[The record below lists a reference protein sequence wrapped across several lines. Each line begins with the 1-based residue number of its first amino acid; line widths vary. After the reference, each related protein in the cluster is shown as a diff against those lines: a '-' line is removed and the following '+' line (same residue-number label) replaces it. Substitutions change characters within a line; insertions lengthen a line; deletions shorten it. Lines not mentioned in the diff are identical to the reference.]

1 MHLKGKGVEESL
13 AVLAEILEA
22 IKERLDE
29 IKALQ
34 ATSITSIKEFREEMS
49 TFVGL
54 KELKNTLGSIA
65 SSLNI
70 INEFK
75 QYIEKIESRYDTL
88 TEEIKS
94 LRKEVEDVKILTSE
108 SMKKSVK
115 LLEQAMELLNLP
127 DMVNQIAKIVNDL
140 TVKVAE
146 LSKTTQESTVQDSSE
161 IASNEV

>member
-1 MHLKGKGVEESL
+1 LKGKGTEETL

-34 ATSITSIKEFREEMS
+34 ATSITSIKEFKEEMS
-49 TFVGL
+49 AFIGL

-65 SSLNI
+65 NSLSI

-75 QYIEKIESRYDTL
+75 QYIEKIESRYGTL
-88 TEEIKS
+88 TEELKS

-146 LSKTTQESTVQDSSE
+146 LSKATQGSTVQDSSE
-161 IASNEV
+161 IASDEV

>member
-1 MHLKGKGVEESL
+1 LKGKGAEESL

-22 IKERLDE
+22 IRERLDE

-54 KELKNTLGSIA
+54 KELKNTLGNIA
-65 SSLNI
+65 NSLSI

-146 LSKTTQESTVQDSSE
+146 LSKSAQEKTVQNSSE
-161 IASNEV
+161 FTSDEV

>member
-1 MHLKGKGVEESL
+1 LKGKGSEESL
-13 AVLAEILEA
+13 SVLAEILEA
-22 IKERLDE
+22 IRERLDE

-54 KELKNTLGSIA
+54 KELKNILANIANSLSIV
-65 SSLNI
+65 
-70 INEFK
+70 NEFK
-75 QYIEKIESRYDTL
+75 EYIEKIESRYDTL

-94 LRKEVEDVKILTSE
+94 LRKDIEDVKMLTSE

-146 LSKTTQESTVQDSSE
+146 LSKPEQESTVQEKTQPTSD
-161 IASNEV
+161 EV